1 VATGVLFAAFL
12 IGATLQVGQLRA
24 KSRLL
29 ARNVQPSAP

>member
-29 ARNVQPSAP
+29 ARNFQPSAR